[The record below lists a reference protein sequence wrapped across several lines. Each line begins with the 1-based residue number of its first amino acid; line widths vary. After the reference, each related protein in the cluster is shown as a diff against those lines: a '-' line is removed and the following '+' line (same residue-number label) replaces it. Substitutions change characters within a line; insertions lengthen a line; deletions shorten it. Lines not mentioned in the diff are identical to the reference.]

1 MVGWVWHEKP
11 EKDIRPCLSHAGVA
25 EHQEVRWQKVPLQ
38 CSGQSPGAG
47 QVDQVGLNSLHDGAP
62 LVILIDGKM
71 QKTHLICFLVIEKLT
86 EHHKTE
92 NIFLLFWKK
101 IHIWANWP
109 KRLIII
115 VFSALIFWSKTLF
128 PNMLFV
134 CLAAA
139 CHPAGFSLGSDG
151 RGLWAN
157 NQQH

>member
-86 EHHKTE
+86 EHHWTE

-101 IHIWANWP
+101 NSYLGKLAKKADYHSFLCSNL
-109 KRLIII
+109 LIENA
-115 VFSALIFWSKTLF
+115 FSKYAL
-128 PNMLFV
+128 
-134 CLAAA
+134 CLPG
-139 CHPAGFSLGSDG
+139 CCMPSCWFLPGF
-151 RGLWAN
+151 RW
-157 NQQH
+157 